1 MAELILSILPIKLD
15 GQTSCGVVLFDLG
28 WKDQL
33 CGGTSPY
40 LPQYK
45 RSGLRY
51 ITRSEMHTKLE
62 SQVQLRDIGMHQ
74 EKKMKL
80 LFNS

>member
-1 MAELILSILPIKLD
+1 LPIKLD
-15 GQTSCGVVLFDLG
+15 GQTSCDVVLFDLG

-33 CGGTSPY
+33 CGGTSLY

-51 ITRSEMHTKLE
+51 IMLSEMHTKSE
-62 SQVQLRDIGMHQ
+62 SQAQLRDIGMHQ

-80 LFNS
+80 LCSS